1 MLFEGADRCGKST
14 QAARLV
20 AALNARGVAAELWR
34 YPDRTT
40 AMGKMIDEY
49 LRSKA
54 EMTDGAIHLLFAAN
68 RWEKKEMMERKLRE
82 GVTLV
87 CDRYS
92 YSGVAF
98 TAAKNAPGL
107 DLNWCRAPEI
117 GLPRPD
123 ALLYLE
129 LSLDEAARRGGF
141 GEERYET
148 TEIQR
153 AVKQSFDDMKEG
165 WWNIIDANRD
175 MDVIQSEVLDI
186 AVRTVEEC
194 KTGAELKRLWEK

>member
-68 RWEKKEMMERKLRE
+68 RWEKKEMKTDKNKRRTAE
-82 GVTLV
+82 GGNSMNKKT
-87 CDRYS
+87 
-92 YSGVAF
+92 
-98 TAAKNAPGL
+98 
-107 DLNWCRAPEI
+107 
-117 GLPRPD
+117 
-123 ALLYLE
+123 
-129 LSLDEAARRGGF
+129 
-141 GEERYET
+141 
-148 TEIQR
+148 QR
-153 AVKQSFDDMKEG
+153 T
-165 WWNIIDANRD
+165 
-175 MDVIQSEVLDI
+175 
-186 AVRTVEEC
+186 VRTTR
-194 KTGAELKRLWEK
+194 KI